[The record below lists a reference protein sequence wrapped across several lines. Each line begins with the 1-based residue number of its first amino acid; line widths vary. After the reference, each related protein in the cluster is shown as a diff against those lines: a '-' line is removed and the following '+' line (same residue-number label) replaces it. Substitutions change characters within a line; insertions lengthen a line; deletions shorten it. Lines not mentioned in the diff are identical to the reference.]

1 VSLTE
6 TGFNRLLDN
15 LDPDRETAGR
25 YYEQIRR
32 KLVKFFEWR
41 NCPGSEE
48 LADATIDR
56 VIRRLMEGE
65 EIRARDPS
73 TYFYGVARY
82 IALESFNAQK
92 EAARSLERMPARGG
106 ESDDDEERCF
116 RCLDRCVGTLPPDAQ
131 HLIVAYYDADGQ
143 QRIVNRRRL
152 AMQLQISATA
162 LRLRAHKIREQLQ
175 TCVRECCAGKE
186 L

>member
-1 VSLTE
+1 MSLTE
-6 TGFNRLLDN
+6 TGFNRLLTV

-25 YYEQIRR
+25 IYEQIRR

-41 NCPGSEE
+41 GCAGAET

-56 VIRRLMEGE
+56 VVRRLMEGE
-65 EIRARDPS
+65 QIRAKDHA

-92 EAARSLERMPARGG
+92 EASRSVERMPVRIH
-106 ESDDDEERCF
+106 ESGDEEERRF
-116 RCLDRCVGTLPPDAQ
+116 RCLDVCVGKLPADAQ
-131 HLIVAYYDADGQ
+131 QLIRTYYDADGQ
-143 QRIVNRRRL
+143 QRIANRQRL
-152 AMQLQISATA
+152 AMQLRISATA

-175 TCVRECCAGKE
+175 TCVRECCARSE
-186 L
+186 P